1 MLQQNPI
8 SHNEALVRKLF
19 GAAISRKCCREFEAS
34 SLIFLQSK
42 KKRRSNPNNTL
53 YKTQSKQANQRKM
66 RSEANSA
73 APLPVCYRKVSF
85 RIGCFPV
92 KIK

>member
-19 GAAISRKCCREFEAS
+19 GAAISRKCCQEFEAS

-42 KKRRSNPNNTL
+42 K
-53 YKTQSKQANQRKM
+53 
-66 RSEANSA
+66 
-73 APLPVCYRKVSF
+73 
-85 RIGCFPV
+85 
-92 KIK
+92 